1 MFKVFANVNLIV
13 SFEEG
18 IIPQEKLNYINELI
32 GGILNNRLEFMGVQ
46 VEPTPLVTVEVHDI
60 DIQIVDVVG

>member
-1 MFKVFANVNLIV
+1 
-13 SFEEG
+13 
-18 IIPQEKLNYINELI
+18 
-32 GGILNNRLEFMGVQ
+32 MGVQ